1 MNKPIS
7 IQPDFFWLGAL
18 DFDLRIFDIVMETQ
32 FGTSYNS
39 YLLKTDSHT
48 VLFETVKESFF
59 DTFLDKLKCLCV
71 PSDIDYIV
79 INHTEPDHAG
89 SLNLLL
95 EYAPHATVI
104 CSVVAL
110 KYLTQIINRPFKHHV
125 VKDQETLQL
134 GNRTLRFILAP
145 FLHWPDTMYTYIEED
160 HILVTC
166 DSFGA
171 HYANPILL
179 RSHLEENHANNY
191 LSAYKYYFDMIMG
204 PFKPYVLKALHKI
217 ENLPLDFICPGHG
230 LILDASQI
238 PHHLALYKTWSL
250 PVVRSKPSVVIAYVS
265 AYGYTE
271 SLAWQIAQGLQS
283 ARKDIDVHLFD
294 LVSTPLERVLTEVEH
309 CCGLIIGSPTILS
322 DTLPPIWQLLTS
334 LNPTVHKGKKATAFG
349 SYGWSGEAVDFIVE
363 RLEQLK
369 MNMIVPPL
377 KILFKPNSDNLAE
390 AFKLG
395 ESFGE
400 NL

>member
-1 MNKPIS
+1 MNHPIN
-7 IQPDFFWLGAL
+7 ICPDFFWLGAL
-18 DFDLRIFDIVMETQ
+18 DPDLRVFDVVMETQ
-32 FGTSYNS
+32 YGTSYNS
-39 YLLKTDSHT
+39 YLLKTDTHNI
-48 VLFETVKESFF
+48 LFETVKERFF
-59 DTFLDKLKCLCV
+59 DTFLAKLQTLCS

-95 EYAPHATVI
+95 DYAPDATVI
-104 CSVVAL
+104 CSSVAL
-110 KYLTQIINRPFKHHV
+110 KYLSQIINRPFKHQV
-125 VKDQETLQL
+125 VKDNEQL
-134 GNRTLRFILAP
+134 CVGNRNLRFIMAP

-171 HYANPILL
+171 HYAHSDIF
-179 RSHLEENHANNY
+179 RSTLEENFENNY

-204 PFKPYVLKALHKI
+204 PFKPYVQKALQKI
-217 ENLPLDFICPGHG
+217 NTLQLDYICPGHG
-230 LILDASQI
+230 LILDGAQI
-238 PHHLALYKTWSL
+238 PKHMALYDDWSR
-250 PVVRSKPSVVIAYVS
+250 PVVRSKPSVVVAYVS

-271 SLAWQIAQGLQS
+271 NLAEEIVKGLKSTRQ
-283 ARKDIDVHLFD
+283 DIDIFLFD
-294 LVSTPLERVLTEVEH
+294 LVTTPFERVLKEVEL
-309 CCGLIIGSPTILS
+309 CSGLLIGSPTILQ

-334 LNPTVHKGKKATAFG
+334 LNPTIHRGKKATAFG
-349 SYGWSGEAVDFIVE
+349 SYGWSGEAVDFIID

-369 MNMIVPPL
+369 MKILVPPL
-377 KILFKPNSDNLAE
+377 KVVFKPSSDNLAE

-395 ESFGE
+395 EEFGK